1 MGDIHEST
9 TKAVEPLTYSRRAVV
24 KSLGAT
30 IGAVAVWPY
39 LSESAAEAFA
49 EIQRTSAA
57 PKLQFLTS
65 AQYTTVDVLAET
77 IIPADA
83 HSPGAR
89 AARVADYID
98 LLLAESDDET
108 REKWTS
114 GLTALDE
121 ESVKRF
127 KVPFAKATHAEA
139 IALLTDISR
148 NEFAAE
154 TPLEKFFHTTKEATI
169 RGYYTSEIG
178 IHKELTYKGNQYL
191 GEFVGCTHPEH
202 GYTAPGGTGAD

>member
-1 MGDIHEST
+1 MAD
-9 TKAVEPLTYSRRAVV
+9 AEPLAFSRRAVV
-24 KSLGAT
+24 KTLGAT
-30 IGAVAVWPY
+30 LGAVAVWPY
-39 LSESAAEAFA
+39 LSDSAAQAFA
-49 EIQRTSAA
+49 EIQATKAA
-57 PKLQFLTS
+57 PKLQFLTR

-108 REKWTS
+108 REKWTT

-121 ESVKRF
+121 ESAKRF
-127 KVPFAKATHAEA
+127 KVPFAKATHAQA
-139 IALLTDISR
+139 VVLLTDISR

-154 TPLEKFFHTTKEATI
+154 TPLEKFFAMTKDSVV

-178 IHKELTYKGNQYL
+178 IQKELTYKGNQYL

-202 GYTAPGGTGAD
+202 GFTDSKG

>member
-1 MGDIHEST
+1 MSD
-9 TKAVEPLTYSRRAVV
+9 ADPLVVSRRTVV
-24 KSLGAT
+24 KALGAT

-39 LSESAAEAFA
+39 LSDSAAEAFA
-49 EIQRTSAA
+49 EIQATKAP
-57 PKLQFLTS
+57 PKLQFLTK
-65 AQYTTVDVLAET
+65 AQYTTVDVLVET

-108 REKWTS
+108 RENWTT
-114 GLTALDE
+114 GLAALDE
-121 ESVKRF
+121 ESTRRF
-127 KVPFAKATHAEA
+127 KVPFAKATHAQA
-139 IALLTDISR
+139 VTLLTEISR

-154 TPLEKFFHTTKEATI
+154 TPLEKFFGTTKEAAI

-178 IHKELTYKGNQYL
+178 IQKELAYKGNQYL

-202 GYTAPGGTGAD
+202 GYTNGKG

>member
-1 MGDIHEST
+1 MSD
-9 TKAVEPLTYSRRAVV
+9 AEPIVLSRRAVV
-24 KSLGAT
+24 KALGAT
-30 IGAVAVWPY
+30 MGAVAVWPY
-39 LSESAAEAFA
+39 LSDSAAEAFA
-49 EIQRTSAA
+49 EIQAGKAA
-57 PKLQFLTS
+57 PKLQFLTQ

-108 REKWTS
+108 REKWTA
-114 GLTALDE
+114 GLTTLDE
-121 ESVKRF
+121 ESVRRF
-127 KVPFAKATHAEA
+127 KVLFTKATHVQAV
-139 IALLTDISR
+139 ALLTDISR

-154 TPLEKFFHTTKEATI
+154 TPLEKFFATTKDATI

-178 IHKELTYKGNQYL
+178 IQKELTYKGNKYL
-191 GEFVGCTHPEH
+191 GEFLGCTHPEH
-202 GYTAPGGTGAD
+202 GYTASGRSGGE